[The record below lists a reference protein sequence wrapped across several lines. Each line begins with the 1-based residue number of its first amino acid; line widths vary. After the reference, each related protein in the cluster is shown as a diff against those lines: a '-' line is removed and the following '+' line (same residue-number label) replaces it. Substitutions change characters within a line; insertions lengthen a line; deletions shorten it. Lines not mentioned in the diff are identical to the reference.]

1 VGHVACLPGD
11 RSDGGCTLVLGG
23 SAVKHRLLT
32 VGAAHSKLASA
43 MSETP
48 FAVVLARLA
57 QAAPRFPA
65 VTCDEVTISRAEL
78 EARTNRLARVYQ
90 RLGVARDSLVT
101 IGLPNGIGFLEA
113 AVAAWKLGAT
123 PQPISSRL
131 PSAER
136 RAIVDL
142 ASPSLVVGVD
152 AAEAPG
158 RATLPA
164 AFTPDASVA
173 ADPLPPAVAAS
184 FKAPTSGG
192 STGRPKLIVA
202 TQPAIWEA
210 LADYASLLRMAEDGA
225 HLVTGPLYHNGPFT
239 TAALALLKGNHLVV
253 MPRFDAESALR
264 LIERHR
270 VDWMYAVPTMM
281 HRIWRLPEPERT
293 RFDLS
298 SLRVV
303 FHMAAPCPPWLKEA
317 WIGWLGGER
326 ILELYG
332 GTEAQAITF
341 ITGDEWLA
349 HRGSVGRPLLGEMR
363 VLDPDGAELPA
374 GQVGEVWMRRGPEAP
389 PTYRYVGASAKRR
402 PGNWESLGDMG
413 WMDEQ
418 GYLYLSDRETDM
430 ILVGGSNV
438 YPAEVEAALDEH
450 PNVAS
455 SCVVG
460 LPDEEYGN
468 VVHAIVQARE
478 PVTPSELEA
487 HLSSRLARYKRPRS
501 YEFVLTP
508 LRGDDGKVRR
518 SALRAERV
526 ATSR

>member
-1 VGHVACLPGD
+1 M
-11 RSDGGCTLVLGG
+11 T
-23 SAVKHRLLT
+23 
-32 VGAAHSKLASA
+32 
-43 MSETP
+43 ETP
-48 FAVVLARLA
+48 FGVVIGRLA
-57 QAAPRFPA
+57 EAAPRAPA
-65 VTCDEVTISRAEL
+65 VTCGEETILRAEL
-78 EARTNRLARVYQ
+78 EARTNRLARVY
-90 RLGVARDSLVT
+90 RGLGVTPDSLVT
-101 IGLPNGIGFLEA
+101 IGLPNGIGFFEA

-131 PSAER
+131 PAAER
-136 RAIVDL
+136 RAIMDL
-142 ASPSLVVGVD
+142 ANPSLVVGVD
-152 AAEAPG
+152 PAEAPG
-158 RATLPA
+158 RSTIPA
-164 AFTPDASVA
+164 GFEADPAVA

-210 LADYASLLRMAEDGA
+210 LADYGTLLRMAADGA

-239 TAALALLKGNHLVV
+239 TASLALLKGNHLVV
-253 MPRFDAESALR
+253 MPRFDAAGALM

-281 HRIWRLPEPERT
+281 HRIWRLPEAERS

-341 ITGDEWLA
+341 ITGDEWLQ

-374 GQVGEVWMRRGPEAP
+374 GQVGEIWMRRGPDAP
-389 PTYRYVGASAKRR
+389 PSYRYVGARARSR

-413 WMDEQ
+413 WQDEQ
-418 GYLYLSDRETDM
+418 GYIYLSDRETDM

-438 YPAEVEAALDEH
+438 YPAEVESGLDEH
-450 PNVAS
+450 PKVAS
-455 SCVVG
+455 SCVIG

-468 VVHAIVQARE
+468 AVHAIVQALE
-478 PVTPSELEA
+478 PLSAAELDA
-487 HLSSRLARYKRPRS
+487 FLSSRLAKYKRPRT
-501 YEFVLTP
+501 YEFVATP

-526 ATSR
+526 AASR